1 MLKVP
6 FKMLPH
12 DQDKK
17 QMLSGGFIYLFIYE
31 NCIPNRIMFYQM
43 TITFRSSVSDLWA
56 YLFSCHVR
64 QHMHHCAPLLMSLK
78 CYLENG
84 TRSGIGKGTETPF
97 SCALNVV
104 LLVPPCQ
111 CMCVCVFV
119 WQCECRGLWI
129 VSCALVCRI
138 SGLVQD
144 LMLFKFFCLVH
155 FLLMNVL
162 CVLHVGGLAFSQGVF
177 VLLPLLAPQHR

>member
-78 CYLENG
+78 CYLGNG

-104 LLVPPCQ
+104 LLFPPCQ
-111 CMCVCVFV
+111 CMCVCVCLAV
-119 WQCECRGLWI
+119 WVPWALDCFL
-129 VSCALVCRI
+129 CARLSYFWSRL
-138 SGLVQD
+138 GFD
-144 LMLFKFFCLVH
+144 
-155 FLLMNVL
+155 
-162 CVLHVGGLAFSQGVF
+162 AF
-177 VLLPLLAPQHR
+177 